1 MIECPA
7 STVSIFLVHERA
19 KGKAKDAE
27 ITWFEHALRMRGTL
41 RGRPTLSYIYRF
53 ESHNLIGFQCEQKF
67 PFLKHGLGRK
77 RKKCFSRFFG
87 LFGHL

>member
-41 RGRPTLSYIYRF
+41 RGCTTLSYIYRF
-53 ESHNLIGFQCEQKF
+53 ESRNLIGFQCEQKF
-67 PFLKHGLGRK
+67 PFLEHGLGGK
-77 RKKCFSRFFG
+77 RKKCEG
-87 LFGHL
+87 